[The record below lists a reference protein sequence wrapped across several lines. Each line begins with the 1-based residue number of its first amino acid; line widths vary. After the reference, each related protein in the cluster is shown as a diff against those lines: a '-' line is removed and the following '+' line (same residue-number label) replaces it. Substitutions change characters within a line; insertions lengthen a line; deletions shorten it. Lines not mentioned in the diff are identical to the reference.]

1 VPRVAAAYGLFDGIR
16 DGGGGMTDHQNFKNG
31 DNHFNIF
38 LNENGD
44 LEDYLK
50 VLSLIAAPAS
60 CAIVIK

>member
-44 LEDYLK
+44 LEFNANGDSG
-50 VLSLIAAPAS
+50 VAIPA
-60 CAIVIK
+60 